1 MSSLQGYV
9 DRACSV
15 RGQTW
20 SLTRAQIAF
29 TSSSLT
35 DGPSSCAQFQLSQS
49 KRLTSVLQGTLRGY
63 DQKSNV
69 VLSES
74 VERIYSADAGVDEA
88 QLGLYLVK
96 GDTMCVHIFLS
107 GLCADR

>member
-9 DRACSV
+9 DQRV
-15 RGQTW
+15 F
-20 SLTRAQIAF
+20 LV
-29 TSSSLT
+29 LT
-35 DGPSSCAQFQLSQS
+35 DGRSI
-49 KRLTSVLQGTLRGY
+49 VGTLRGY

-96 GDTMCVHIFLS
+96 GDTIALLGELDEAMDKAVPLDSIRADPIAPVHW
-107 GLCADR
+107 